1 MFYKFGLL
9 GFSSFSG
16 LSSLFIMK
24 IPDKAKKVFTG
35 IIFDTYQWEQE
46 MFDGSKATF
55 ERIHR
60 APSVEC
66 IAIVDNKI
74 ITLEQAQPNR
84 DWYPSL
90 PGGRIDKGEEPM
102 EAIARELLEETG
114 YTSESFELFR
124 EYFGNSKLYFPEYIF
139 IARNCKK
146 IAKQNIEA
154 GEKINIK
161 LSTFDEFLNI
171 FRNTRCAVSIYLKFE
186 IYETLLDNIKKEELK
201 QKLFEK

>member
-1 MFYKFGLL
+1 
-9 GFSSFSG
+9 
-16 LSSLFIMK
+16 MK
-24 IPDKAKKVFTG
+24 IPKEAKKVFDG
-35 IIFDTYQWEQE
+35 VIFDVYQWEQE

-90 PGGRIDKGEEPM
+90 PGGRIDEGEEPAQ
-102 EAIARELLEETG
+102 AIARELLEETG
-114 YTSESFELFR
+114 YTAESFELYR
-124 EYFGNSKLYFPEYIF
+124 EYSGTSKIHFPEYIF

-146 IAKQNIEA
+146 ITEQDIDS
-154 GEKINIK
+154 GEKINVK

-171 FRNTRCAVSIYLKFE
+171 FRNELCATSIYLKFE
-186 IYETLLDNIKKEELK
+186 IYEALLDEKKIANLKKEIF
-201 QKLFEK
+201 QK